1 MATFQGY
8 QRNIE
13 RNVDNTPVLDT
24 ANNEQIH
31 ATYNNVSLKFNNE
44 DHGNGTIYITTSRLV
59 WMASDTSKVSYA
71 FPYLGMVLHA
81 VSKDKALCE
90 TPCVFIQLQGD
101 SADDEEGEIPVVIL
115 APAQAEQVEN
125 IFEGISHMNSLIEPL
140 ISQSEDESDGE
151 DAFDEED
158 DEDDGAIEVDE
169 QTQED
174 RVE

>member
-13 RNVDNTPVLDT
+13 RNVDNTPMLDT
-24 ANNEQIH
+24 ANNEQVH
-31 ATYNNVSLKFNNE
+31 ATYTDVILKFNNE
-44 DHGNGTIYITTSRLV
+44 NHGNGTLYITTSRLV
-59 WMASDTSKVSYA
+59 WIACDTSTVSYA

-101 SADDEEGEIPVVIL
+101 SADDEEGDIPVVIL

-125 IFEGISHMNSLIEPL
+125 IFEGISQMNSLIEPL
-140 ISQSEDESDGE
+140 VSQSEDESDGDE
-151 DAFDEED
+151 DFDEDSYDEED
-158 DEDDGAIEVDE
+158 AVEVDE
-169 QTQED
+169 HVQEQD
-174 RVE
+174 E